1 MKIFNLMFGKDL
13 GGLEQASFDYAL
25 ALHSRGH
32 EVITYLNPQSA
43 MIPAYKDAALSYRTT
58 IKNKLGGYDLFAKQA
73 LRKEIKEGRPDLCIT
88 HGRRAT
94 LFAKN
99 NKVCPTLAVSHSF
112 NLAPLKGVD
121 GLIAINESMKERALQ
136 EGFPQDSVQVVHN
149 MLPETE
155 IRPRQQPD
163 NTPLLIGAM
172 GRLVPRKGM
181 LVFLTA
187 LETLKEQNTPF
198 QAWIA
203 GTGEQEDDLKE
214 FIKTKG
220 LSSHVEMK
228 GWMDAS
234 AFYETIDI
242 FCMPSSA
249 EPFGLVLLEA
259 WRYGVPLCATASS
272 GPAEIITDQETGL
285 LSPVDEPHALAK
297 NLKRLLLTPDLRSML
312 RTQGYQTVENQFLL
326 PAGAKRL
333 EDVLTSFLIRFQ
345 HTLKR
350 G

>member
-32 EVITYLNPQSA
+32 DVITYLNPQSA
-43 MIPAYKDAALSYRTT
+43 MIQTYKEAGLPYRTT

-73 LRKEIKEGRPDLCIT
+73 LRKEIKEDRPDLCIT
-88 HGRRAT
+88 HGRRAA

-99 NKVCPTLAVSHSF
+99 NKACPTLAVSHSF

-121 GLIAINESMKERALQ
+121 GLIAINESMKARALQ
-136 EGFPQDSVQVVHN
+136 EGFPQDSVQVVYN

-181 LVFLTA
+181 LVFLNA
-187 LETLKEQNTPF
+187 LRILKEQNIPF

-203 GTGEQEDDLKE
+203 GTGEQEEELQE
-214 FIKTKG
+214 FIKNTD

-259 WRYGVPLCATASS
+259 WRYGAPLCATASS
-272 GPAEIITDQETGL
+272 GSAEIITDQKNGL
-285 LSPVDEPHALAK
+285 LSPVDEPDALAK
-297 NLKRLLLTPDLRSML
+297 NLKRLLHTPDLRNTL
-312 RTQGYQTVENQFLL
+312 RTQGYQTVENHFLL

-333 EDVLTSFLIRFQ
+333 EEALQYFLKK
-345 HTLKR
+345 HPL
-350 G
+350 